1 MASLAAR
8 TRRLTPWHGITVRMA
23 WFCPRRHGTTGRA
36 PRGRGEAWHGGNGEE
51 AVELAAGADA
61 DGAEGFSGMAETAD
75 AQSLLW

>member
-1 MASLAAR
+1 MRSEAMASLAAR
-8 TRRLTPWHGITVRMA
+8 TRRLTPWDDITVRTA

-36 PRGRGEAWHGGNGEE
+36 RHGGNGEE